1 MKIENKH
8 DKLAFM
14 LKLCD
19 QAFKTWMLIFNREN
33 EVKSCQEAWRVRSLA
48 ERAMLRLERRS
59 ERLYDFKYRNGLH

>member
-19 QAFKTWMLIFNREN
+19 QAFKTWMLIFDREN
-33 EVKSCQEAWRVRSLA
+33 QVKSCQEAWRVRLLA
-48 ERAMLRLERRS
+48 ERAMMRLQRRS
-59 ERLYDFKYRNGLH
+59 ECLEDFKRLSGLH